1 MEHIYPKEKFGAAAA
16 KCCRKNLKILKT
28 GSKRVL

>member
-1 MEHIYPKEKFGAAAA
+1 MEHIYPKEKFGVADA

>member
-1 MEHIYPKEKFGAAAA
+1 MEHIYPKEKFGEAAG
-16 KCCRKNLKILKT
+16 KCCLKNLKILKT